1 MRSMPSSASRLWT
14 SLFAAAVAAATPSAA
29 EVLLAEEGRA
39 AVPIVLARDA
49 SLPERTA
56 ARELVGHLE
65 RVTGA
70 RFTITTEG
78 AGEGGGAA
86 ILVGPTERAA
96 ALGSG
101 TPDGP
106 EQWRIRTVGDSLV
119 LDGGRPRGT
128 LYAVYRFLEDVVG
141 VRWWTSESSFV
152 PRIDRLELP
161 GLQLEGEPAF
171 SYRDIHGLDGTVE
184 FSARNRHNGDRSN
197 LPAAFG
203 GREAYGPPGHAHDF
217 YAYVPPEE
225 YFADHPEFFSEVDGE
240 RKANRAQLCLTNPE
254 LQELV
259 GERLAGFIARGT
271 ADAEERGESPPRL
284 YSFSQGDWGG
294 ACSCPACAE
303 VDRREGGHAG
313 SLVEMLNSMGE
324 RIRESHPD
332 VLIDTLAYHYTFPAP
347 RQTKLAPNV
356 VVRLSALQR
365 RDFSKP
371 VTHRRHRSY
380 RRAIDEWRQVTSH
393 LRIWDYSVTFGEGAE
408 LPLPNLPIL
417 AEDLR
422 YYLDH
427 GVEGVFIQH
436 DPPIRADMRELKVWV
451 LLKLLEEPTRE
462 IDPLVREFT
471 DGHYGPAAPAI
482 RDYLG
487 LLGDAFA
494 RRPVR
499 IGYPARAKQYRY
511 IDPRFLREAQAI
523 FDRAEV
529 AVAGSAELVNR
540 VRFARL
546 ALDRA
551 TLLRWKDKLRRPGE
565 SGPALDP
572 ETVARRY
579 WETALDR
586 IDRRFDE
593 ERSARLKRQVGTEIG
608 LTMISLGYEPPTVK
622 ADEEIE

>member
-1 MRSMPSSASRLWT
+1 MPSSASRLWI
-14 SLFAAAVAAATPSAA
+14 SLFAAAAAVATPASAA
-29 EVLLAEEGRA
+29 VLVAEEGRA
-39 AVPIVLARDA
+39 AVPVVLARGA
-49 SLPERTA
+49 SLSERTA
-56 ARELVGHLE
+56 ARELVEHLE
-65 RVTGA
+65 QVTGA
-70 RFTITTEG
+70 RFTLATEG
-78 AGEGGGAA
+78 TGDLDGAA
-86 ILVGPTERAA
+86 ILVGPTRRAA

-106 EQWRIRTVGDSLV
+106 EQWRVRTEGDSLV

-128 LYAVYRFLEDVVG
+128 LYAVYHFLEDVVG
-141 VRWWTSESSFV
+141 VRWWTPESSFV
-152 PRIDRLELP
+152 PRIGRLELP
-161 GLQLEGEPAF
+161 ELRLEGEPAF
-171 SYRDIHGLDGTVE
+171 SYRDVHGLDGSVE
-184 FSARNRHNGDRSN
+184 FSARNRHNGDRSH

-217 YAYVPPEE
+217 YVYVPPEE
-225 YFADHPEFFSEVDGE
+225 FFADHPEFFSEVDGV
-240 RKANRAQLCLTNPE
+240 RTDRRAQLCLTNPE

-259 GERLAGFIARGT
+259 GRRLEGFIAQGT

-284 YSFSQGDWGG
+284 YPFSQGDWGG
-294 ACSCPACAE
+294 ACTCPACAE

-347 RQTKLAPNV
+347 REAKLVPNV

-380 RRAIDEWRQVTSH
+380 RRAIDEWRRVTSH

-408 LPLPNLPIL
+408 LPLSNLPIL

-436 DPPIRADMRELKVWV
+436 DPPIRADMRDLKVWV
-451 LLKLLEEPTRE
+451 LLKLLEEPSRE
-462 IDPLVREFT
+462 PDALVREFT
-471 DGHYGPAAPAI
+471 DGYYGPAAPAI
-482 RDYLG
+482 RDYLV
-487 LLGDAFA
+487 LLEGALA
-494 RRPVR
+494 RRPAR
-499 IGYPARAKQYRY
+499 IGYPALAEQYRY

-529 AVAGSAELVNR
+529 AVAGSAELLDR

-546 ALDRA
+546 GLDRA
-551 TLLRWKDKLRRPGE
+551 TLLRWRDKLRRPAA

-572 ETVARRY
+572 ETVAQRY

-586 IDRRFDE
+586 IEGRFGE
-593 ERSARLKRQVGTEIG
+593 VRGARLKRQVATEIG
-608 LTMISLGYEPPTVK
+608 ETMISLGYEPPEAKRPAV
-622 ADEEIE
+622 EELE